1 VNSLASAMDKDHL
14 NRLLNLPTR
23 GRIEL
28 ACDWWER
35 VHPQDLPALTAE
47 QQAKIE
53 RRLNAYARNPA
64 RAAPWI
70 EVRTRL
76 WSRRK

>member
-1 VNSLASAMDKDHL
+1 MDKDYL
-14 NRLLNLPTR
+14 AKLLNLPAG

-28 ACDWWER
+28 ARDWWDR
-35 VHPQDLPALTAE
+35 VKPQDLPPLTAE
-47 QQAKIE
+47 QQAQIE
-53 RRLNAYARNPA
+53 RRLNAYARNPT